1 MANGGKMRSLFFV
14 TVIAVSGIAHAQEV
28 DTLFAGPGGTRW
40 VGKTGDVLRDRC
52 EHTQTCW
59 RYRYDR
65 WTNSYYRVIQ
75 QKYYGTPEYR
85 RAFYPHERREERRDG
100 REERREERRDL
111 RREERREERRDLRRE
126 VRREERRDLRRDA
139 RREREDDWE
148 RRDESLER
156 GEFCK
161 DEVVRVVG
169 VEHVTEA
176 GAKEAAIR
184 QWQATVRYDYGERYL
199 DIDNAR
205 RMRWRCDRSGTNE
218 SLAGRVG
225 EAVTGGSGFLKRCI
239 VMAVPCMTPL
249 HKSDKEEPSGSR

>member
-1 MANGGKMRSLFFV
+1 MRSLFIA
-14 TVIAVSGIAHAQEV
+14 TAIAVSGIAHAQEV

-40 VGKTGDVLRDRC
+40 VGQTGDVLRARC
-52 EHTQTCW
+52 EHTHTCW

-65 WTNSYYRVIQ
+65 WTNSYYRVVHQ
-75 QKYYGTPEYR
+75 RYYGTPEYR
-85 RAFYPHERREERRDG
+85 RPIYAQERREERRDA
-100 REERREERRDL
+100 
-111 RREERREERRDLRRE
+111 RREERREERRDVRRE
-126 VRREERRDLRRDA
+126 ERHEERRDWREARREERRDLRRDR

-184 QWQATVRYDYGERYL
+184 QWQATVRYDFGERYL
-199 DIDNAR
+199 DIENAR
-205 RMRWRCDRSGTNE
+205 HMRWRCDRSGTNE
-218 SLAGRVG
+218 SIAGRVG
-225 EAVTGGSGFLKRCI
+225 EAVTGGAGYLKRCI

-249 HKSDKEEPSGSR
+249 HKNDKEEQSGSR

>member
-1 MANGGKMRSLFFV
+1 
-14 TVIAVSGIAHAQEV
+14 
-28 DTLFAGPGGTRW
+28 
-40 VGKTGDVLRDRC
+40 VLRARC
-52 EHTQTCW
+52 EHTHTCW

-65 WTNSYYRVIQ
+65 WTNSYYRVVHQ
-75 QKYYGTPEYR
+75 GYYGTPEYR
-85 RAFYPHERREERRDG
+85 RGIYARDRREERRDA
-100 REERREERRDL
+100 RQEERREERRDVRREERREERAEERRDV
-111 RREERREERRDLRRE
+111 RREERREERRD
-126 VRREERRDLRRDA
+126 VRREERRDERRDFRREG
-139 RREREDDWE
+139 RREREEEWE

-199 DIDNAR
+199 DIENAR
-205 RMRWRCDRSGTNE
+205 QMRWRCDRSGTNE

-225 EAVTGGSGFLKRCI
+225 EAVTGGSGYLKRCI

-249 HKSDKEEPSGSR
+249 HKSDKEEQSGSN